1 MDIMNLRGER
11 GGIYISDTDT
21 HTPAETGN
29 TSWIAGYAIT
39 DCVIS
44 AITQT
49 AFTNASTAMA
59 GKTVPAGGVIWGG
72 IQSIKLTSGTMQLFN
87 YADVNRVGG

>member
-11 GGIYISDTDT
+11 GGIYISDTAT

-29 TSWIAGYAIT
+29 SVWIAGVAIT

-44 AITQT
+44 AITQSSFDNAGT
-49 AFTNASTAMA
+49 ALA
-59 GKTVPAGGVIWGG
+59 GATISKGMVVWGG

-87 YADVNRVGG
+87 FQGSNRIGG